1 MSNAGYWKWRA
12 QAAKRLHEFDKLHP
26 QVHALMAKSGWEVI
40 CQATEK
46 EDKEEKWDWAMIKH
60 PATDDEILGLVDIK
74 FGGVR
79 DDHVKYFEKH
89 GKSHGVTHYAF
100 GYRRHG
106 TDKVI
111 RVRVVT
117 VEFFMKNKLR
127 HVNSKSGE
135 VYWTLKPPRAA

>member
-12 QAAKRLHEFDKLHP
+12 QAKKRMHEFDKLHP
-26 QVHALMAKSGWEVI
+26 QVHALMAKLGWEVI
-40 CQATEK
+40 CQATPE

-100 GYRRHG
+100 GYRRG
-106 TDKVI
+106 KTDFVK

-117 VEFFMKNKLR
+117 VEYFMKNKVRLI
-127 HVNSKSGE
+127 NSESGE
-135 VYWTLKPPRAA
+135 PFWVLSD